1 MRDKSE
7 LGSLFN
13 LNTVLAK
20 VSRAKKRA
28 FDIAVGQAKKHVY
41 GSAEDAVVSQVLRK
55 ASYASTFS
63 MCTAQLKT
71 P

>member
-41 GSAEDAVVSQVLRK
+41 GSAEDAVVSQV
-55 ASYASTFS
+55 
-63 MCTAQLKT
+63 
-71 P
+71 